1 MQVTVGNQL
10 RIENPSEQLL
20 TWCKKQLILPN
31 PEYAKKVRMH
41 FWVGNTPE
49 KLYLFQWDGD
59 TLVLPYG
66 CLNDVLTMDDCHMKV
81 NLPTPT
87 EVDFGCTIPLYDYQ
101 VEAKEA
107 LITAY
112 YGILQ
117 APAGCGKTQIGIA
130 VAADTGRRTL
140 WLTHTRD
147 LLVQSKSVR
156 QSLSQ
161 RYRPCATSI

>member
-20 TWCKKQLILPN
+20 AWCKKQLILPN

-66 CLNDVLTMDDCHMKV
+66 CLNDVLAMDDCHMKV

-87 EVDFGCTIPLYDYQ
+87 EVNFGCTIPLYDYQ

-112 YGILQ
+112 YGI
-117 APAGCGKTQIGIA
+117 P
-130 VAADTGRRTL
+130 VSY
-140 WLTHTRD
+140 THLRAHET
-147 LLVQSKSVR
+147 
-156 QSLSQ
+156 
-161 RYRPCATSI
+161 

>member
-41 FWVGNTPE
+41 FWVGNIPE

-66 CLNDVLTMDDCHMKV
+66 CLNDVLAMGDCH
-81 NLPTPT
+81 T
-87 EVDFGCTIPLYDYQ
+87 Q
-101 VEAKEA
+101 V
-107 LITAY
+107 LHRPRWISV
-112 YGILQ
+112 
-117 APAGCGKTQIGIA
+117 APFRSMTTKWKP
-130 VAADTGRRTL
+130 R
-140 WLTHTRD
+140 
-147 LLVQSKSVR
+147 K
-156 QSLSQ
+156 
-161 RYRPCATSI
+161 P

>member
-59 TLVLPYG
+59 TLVLPYPAASRTG
-66 CLNDVLTMDDCHMKV
+66 YAFAKGTA
-81 NLPTPT
+81 TPKAQCQNPLHGRGHT
-87 EVDFGCTIPLYDYQ
+87 GDF
-101 VEAKEA
+101 
-107 LITAY
+107 
-112 YGILQ
+112 
-117 APAGCGKTQIGIA
+117 
-130 VAADTGRRTL
+130 
-140 WLTHTRD
+140 
-147 LLVQSKSVR
+147 
-156 QSLSQ
+156 
-161 RYRPCATSI
+161 

>member
-59 TLVLPYG
+59 TLVLPYA
-66 CLNDVLTMDDCHMKV
+66 DKQEVVLTPNQQLGDQVPAEDLEKKYLEDV
-81 NLPTPT
+81 
-87 EVDFGCTIPLYDYQ
+87 VGASSDYDS
-101 VEAKEA
+101 E
-107 LITAY
+107 
-112 YGILQ
+112 
-117 APAGCGKTQIGIA
+117 
-130 VAADTGRRTL
+130 D
-140 WLTHTRD
+140 
-147 LLVQSKSVR
+147 
-156 QSLSQ
+156 
-161 RYRPCATSI
+161 

>member
-20 TWCKKQLILPN
+20 AWCKKQLILPN

-66 CLNDVLTMDDCHMKV
+66 CLNNVLAMGR
-81 NLPTPT
+81 LPHEGQSSYT
-87 EVDFGCTIPLYDYQ
+87 DRGGLRLHHS
-101 VEAKEA
+101 A
-107 LITAY
+107 L
-112 YGILQ
+112 
-117 APAGCGKTQIGIA
+117 
-130 VAADTGRRTL
+130 
-140 WLTHTRD
+140 
-147 LLVQSKSVR
+147 
-156 QSLSQ
+156 
-161 RYRPCATSI
+161 

>member
-20 TWCKKQLILPN
+20 AWCKKQLILPN

-66 CLNDVLTMDDCHMKV
+66 CLNDVLAMDDCHMKV

-87 EVDFGCTIPLYDYQ
+87 EVDFGCTMVQIQARKVPSIVHVDDRAICFDGRANNLY
-101 VEAKEA
+101 E
-107 LITAY
+107 
-112 YGILQ
+112 
-117 APAGCGKTQIGIA
+117 QI
-130 VAADTGRRTL
+130 VNFKPWYERESENEN
-140 WLTHTRD
+140 H
-147 LLVQSKSVR
+147 
-156 QSLSQ
+156 
-161 RYRPCATSI
+161 

>member
-20 TWCKKQLILPN
+20 AWCKKQLILPN

-66 CLNDVLTMDDCHMKV
+66 CLNDVLAMDDCHMKV

-87 EVDFGCTIPLYDYQ
+87 EVDFGCTMPPKL
-101 VEAKEA
+101 
-107 LITAY
+107 
-112 YGILQ
+112 
-117 APAGCGKTQIGIA
+117 KT
-130 VAADTGRRTL
+130 TL
-140 WLTHTRD
+140 KRYLMSWVSTRH
-147 LLVQSKSVR
+147 SGSAIR
-156 QSLSQ
+156 AFST
-161 RYRPCATSI
+161 RC

>member
-20 TWCKKQLILPN
+20 TWCKRKLVLPN

-66 CLNDVLTMDDCHMKV
+66 CLNDVR
-81 NLPTPT
+81 LPHEDQSSHTDRGGLRLHHP
-87 EVDFGCTIPLYDYQ
+87 
-101 VEAKEA
+101 A
-107 LITAY
+107 L
-112 YGILQ
+112 
-117 APAGCGKTQIGIA
+117 
-130 VAADTGRRTL
+130 
-140 WLTHTRD
+140 
-147 LLVQSKSVR
+147 
-156 QSLSQ
+156 
-161 RYRPCATSI
+161 